1 MSSFFEPKEVAFDR
15 EAPHTVVVLGP
26 PRSGTSMVSG
36 ILRLLGVYMGACNTA
51 NNEDPRFN
59 KKRGTESIRALI
71 AENNAT
77 YPVWGWK
84 EPSTHIYY
92 DAVSDL
98 VRTPFFIG
106 IYRNILGSASS
117 KLKHTGDADLAHL
130 AGSYAV
136 HYQKISK
143 LLNRAETPCLYVNY
157 DKVLSD
163 PVALASYLSERLKG
177 QPLAP
182 DMHDRIARYCAPG
195 EYKSIEDFL

>member
-1 MSSFFEPKEVAFDR
+1 
-15 EAPHTVVVLGP
+15 
-26 PRSGTSMVSG
+26 
-36 ILRLLGVYMGACNTA
+36 
-51 NNEDPRFN
+51 
-59 KKRGTESIRALI
+59 
-71 AENNAT
+71 
-77 YPVWGWK
+77 
-84 EPSTHIYY
+84 
-92 DAVSDL
+92 VSDL

>member
-1 MSSFFEPKEVAFDR
+1 MSSFFEPKDVVFDHT
-15 EAPHTVVVLGP
+15 APYTVVVLGP

-36 ILRLLGVYMGACNTA
+36 ILRLLGIYMGECNAA

-59 KKRGTESIRALI
+59 KKHGAESIRALI
-71 AENNAT
+71 TQHNAS

-92 DAVSDL
+92 DEVTDL

-106 IYRNILGSASS
+106 VYRNILGSASS
-117 KLKHTGDADLAHL
+117 KLKHTGDADLAQL
-130 AGSYAV
+130 AGSYAM

-143 LLNRAETPCLYVNY
+143 LLNRATTPCLYINF

-163 PVALASYLSERLKG
+163 PVALANYLSERLRG
-177 QPLAP
+177 EPLAS
-182 DMHDRIARYCAPG
+182 DMHDRIRRFCTPG
-195 EYKSIEDFL
+195 EYKSIENFL